1 MEHWPFEKKWNPLE
15 MILNQ
20 DVIDEQLTDI
30 WLRATLFS
38 KGDDMSYL
46 RKPPEE
52 LDQKQTFEGHG
63 KRNPKIALP
72 ILVNVGTHSTVDAQ
86 KIIDHVR
93 KQCVFGQKKLI
104 AGDMQTFKNLWFIKL
119 RDPEA
124 NNDWV
129 PIAGEWHLM
138 AHFLDGMVRKNWR
151 QIYEP
156 IALHFDIK
164 GLQYKL
170 IMKHTSIRLRWT
182 MIIGNAGLKW
192 LRFVFGEDGIK
203 DPLKLLEQCKM
214 NIPFYNFISFIFYF
228 VNPLWACRYAT
239 QTSDSDLMDFFWK
252 YSLLV
257 FNVTNKDQY
266 RKGCLQ
272 NGAVLFD
279 AEPNIRNIIRHCRFV
294 SETGHWCTG
303 TALDYAV
310 ETVRVV

>member
-1 MEHWPFEKKWNPLE
+1 MFSEA
-15 MILNQ
+15 
-20 DVIDEQLTDI
+20 DE
-30 WLRATLFS
+30 
-38 KGDDMSYL
+38 MSYL

-52 LDQKQTFEGHG
+52 LDQKQKFEGHG
-63 KRNPKIALP
+63 KKNPKIALP
-72 ILVNVGTHSTVDAQ
+72 ILINVGTHSTADAQ

-93 KQCVFGQKKLI
+93 KQCGIGQKKLI
-104 AGDMQTFKNLWFIKL
+104 AGDMQTFKNILFIKL

-129 PIAGEWHLM
+129 LIAGEWHLT

-170 IMKHTSIRLRWT
+170 VMKHTSIRLRWT

-192 LRFVFGEDGIK
+192 LRSIFGEDGIT
-203 DPLKLLEQCKM
+203 DPLKLLEQCKL
-214 NIPFYNFISFIFYF
+214 NIPVYNFISFIFYF
-228 VNPLWACRYAT
+228 VNLLSACRYAT
-239 QTSDSDLMDFFWK
+239 QTSESDL
-252 YSLLV
+252 
-257 FNVTNKDQY
+257 TNGLFLGVLTPGVQ
-266 RKGCLQ
+266 RNQQRPISEGVLQ

-279 AEPNIRNIIRHCRFV
+279 SEPNIRNIIRHCRFVHV

-310 ETVRVV
+310 ETVRVVSAGILNIIASLCFAISVMLIPKL